1 VQGAGKCIINCAA
14 IKVTK
19 INESKGEMKPCNA
32 TTTQQSTNEW
42 GRREGDER
50 GREKKLCYAIATQ
63 QSTD

>member
-1 VQGAGKCIINCAA
+1 
-14 IKVTK
+14 VTK

-63 QSTD
+63 HSTD